1 MFLRST
7 AQVDV
12 LVHNAARGARS
23 LIEKASIDVDRAI
36 MDVNTF
42 GTISLTKAVLPY
54 MIQRQKGDIVV
65 VSSGIGKFGKH
76 LLFIWLTVPNEM
88 YETIVIFVI
97 IVVSIHTC
105 HEAFPESITLS
116 GLIL

>member
-7 AQVDV
+7 AQVDI

-65 VSSGIGKFGKH
+65 VSSGIGKFGKC
-76 LLFIWLTVPNEM
+76 LVFIWLTVPNEI
-88 YETIVIFVI
+88 YETIVFFVI

-105 HEAFPESITLS
+105 HGAFPESSTLS
-116 GLIL
+116 GLLS

>member
-1 MFLRST
+1 
-7 AQVDV
+7 
-12 LVHNAARGARS
+12 
-23 LIEKASIDVDRAI
+23 

-76 LLFIWLTVPNEM
+76 LVFIWLTVPNEI

-105 HEAFPESITLS
+105 HGAFPESSTLS
-116 GLIL
+116 GLLS